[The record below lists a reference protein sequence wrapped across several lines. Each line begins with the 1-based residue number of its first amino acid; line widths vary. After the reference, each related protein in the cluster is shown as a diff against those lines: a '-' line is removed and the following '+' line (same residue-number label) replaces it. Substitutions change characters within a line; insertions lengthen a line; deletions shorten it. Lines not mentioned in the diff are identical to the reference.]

1 MSKFCG
7 NCGFEMD
14 DAAVVCVNCG
24 CQVVPPATAQPI
36 QQPIQ
41 QPFQQQMPMNNQMP
55 MGAPVQP
62 AKKTQVSMILGIIG
76 IITAWLFALIGHITS
91 IIGIVL
97 GIKEYKATGKM
108 TGLVLSIIGEVCAIL
123 SSLIGMVMMGAM
135 F

>member
-24 CQVVPPATAQPI
+24 CPAPAQPI
-36 QQPIQ
+36 QQ
-41 QPFQQQMPMNNQMP
+41 QMPMGYQMPRGYQMP

-123 SSLIGMVMMGAM
+123 SSLLGMVMMGAM

>member
-24 CQVVPPATAQPI
+24 CQVVPPAPAQPI
-36 QQPIQ
+36 
-41 QPFQQQMPMNNQMP
+41 QQQMPMNNQMP

-97 GIKEYKATGKM
+97 GIKEYKASGKM

-123 SSLIGMVMMGAM
+123 SSLLGMVMMGAM

>member
-24 CQVVPPATAQPI
+24 CQVVPPAPAQPI
-36 QQPIQ
+36 
-41 QPFQQQMPMNNQMP
+41 QQQMPMNNQMP

-123 SSLIGMVMMGAM
+123 SSLLGMVMMGAM